1 MKIFVTGATGFIGAH
16 FVNSAH
22 EAGYEVVALRRP
34 GSMPGVELHHEPS
47 WVEGSLDDD
56 LKSHLECCDAF
67 VHLAAYGVVN
77 NSSDWDGCLY
87 WNVLSAFNLCKQAY
101 EAGINKFLIAGSC
114 FEYGKSGERYQF
126 IPVDA
131 PLEPTNGYAASKA
144 AASVLLHGWAVE
156 NNLYMRIMRIF
167 HVYGEGEAESR
178 LWPSLRKAAIAGYD
192 FEMTYGEQVRDFV
205 CVKEAAKQLVDA
217 LSFGGIVAGAP
228 RIQHVGSGHPQAVL
242 DFASYWWMKWKA
254 TGLLKPGVIPYRN
267 NEVMRFVPKIDSEPA
282 NEKN

>member
-22 EAGYEVVALRRP
+22 EAGYDVVALRRP
-34 GSMPGVELHHEPS
+34 GSMLGVELRHEPS

-77 NSSDWDGCLY
+77 NSSDWDGCIY
-87 WNVLSAFNLCKQAY
+87 WNVLSTFNLCKQAY

-131 PLEPTNGYAASKA
+131 PLEPTHAYAASKA
-144 AASVLLHGWAVE
+144 AASVLLQGWAIE
-156 NNLYMRIMRIF
+156 NHLYMQIMRIF
-167 HVYGEGEAESR
+167 HVFGEGEAESR
-178 LWPSLRKAAIAGYD
+178 LWPSLRRAAITGCD
-192 FEMTYGEQVRDFV
+192 FEMTSGEQVRDFIY
-205 CVKEAAKQLVDA
+205 VKEAASQLVKA
-217 LSFGGIVAGAP
+217 LPFDGILAGAP
-228 RIQHVGSGHPQAVL
+228 RIKHVGSGHPQTVL
-242 DFASYWWMKWKA
+242 DFSSYWWDEWGA
-254 TGLLKPGVIPYRN
+254 TGVLKPGVKAYRN
-267 NEVMRFVPKIDSEPA
+267 NEVMRFVPQIEIESND
-282 NEKN
+282 KN